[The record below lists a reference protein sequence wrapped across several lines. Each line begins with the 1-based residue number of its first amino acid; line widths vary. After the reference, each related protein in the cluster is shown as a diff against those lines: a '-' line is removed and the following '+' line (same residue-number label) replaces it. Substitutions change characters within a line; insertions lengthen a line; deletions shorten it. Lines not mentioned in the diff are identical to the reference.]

1 MTASPAPLRIAIG
14 ENNSDLASALATL
27 IDLQPDLRCVGHA
40 ATTQGVLALAARE
53 RPDSYVL
60 DLTLDDGS
68 AIALIRTLRATQPG
82 CAIIAFTGLGD
93 PGLAEQC
100 RDAGCD
106 ATLQKDGQVRP
117 LLDTLRRLRP
127 AGPALPC
134 PA

>member
-14 ENNSDLASALATL
+14 ENNSDLATALTAL

-40 ATTQGVLALAARE
+40 ATTPGVLALAERE

-68 AIALIRTLRATQPG
+68 AIPLIRRLRAIQPG

-93 PGLAEQC
+93 PQLAEQC
-100 RDAGCD
+100 REAGCD
-106 ATLQKDGQVRP
+106 ATLQKDGQVRT
-117 LLDTLRRLRP
+117 LLDTLRRQDPRH
-127 AGPALPC
+127 GRTSR
-134 PA
+134 